1 MICIKEEGTMDKLPT
16 VKEQK
21 KINIKNFESL
31 AKRVKNIFE
40 EESIIIEKMNT
51 DENIKSRKFLFKS

>member
-1 MICIKEEGTMDKLPT
+1 MDKLPT